1 MAEVVITVMIVMVF
15 GTLLFSS
22 ASRRYARAERNIA
35 KTEARLAAESVVQ
48 ILAGKILK
56 EESSEVIEKL
66 VSRHGLPVT
75 EGVIWA
81 DTENGESEKIRT
93 VVTSFWREDGSEL
106 VLHAGADRKC
116 IDRSRAGTPIRVYTI
131 HSGSEG
137 GERAMKKR
145 KKILSDHSG
154 MTLVEILTAFF
165 ILMLASKAV
174 VSCISGYSR
183 VIGKSRELSAAGT
196 EVERLTGDAEY
207 AAAAEIHLEIGGEEF
222 VESGSYVE
230 ETVKD
235 SDRPVTGFWADQAV
249 MEEIFADGE

>member
-1 MAEVVITVMIVMVF
+1 
-15 GTLLFSS
+15 
-22 ASRRYARAERNIA
+22 
-35 KTEARLAAESVVQ
+35 
-48 ILAGKILK
+48 
-56 EESSEVIEKL
+56 
-66 VSRHGLPVT
+66 
-75 EGVIWA
+75 
-81 DTENGESEKIRT
+81 
-93 VVTSFWREDGSEL
+93 
-106 VLHAGADRKC
+106 
-116 IDRSRAGTPIRVYTI
+116 
-131 HSGSEG
+131 
-137 GERAMKKR
+137 MKKR

-165 ILMLASKAV
+165 ILMLASK
-174 VSCISGYSR
+174 
-183 VIGKSRELSAAGT
+183 VIEKSRELSAAGT

>member
-1 MAEVVITVMIVMVF
+1 
-15 GTLLFSS
+15 
-22 ASRRYARAERNIA
+22 
-35 KTEARLAAESVVQ
+35 
-48 ILAGKILK
+48 
-56 EESSEVIEKL
+56 
-66 VSRHGLPVT
+66 
-75 EGVIWA
+75 
-81 DTENGESEKIRT
+81 
-93 VVTSFWREDGSEL
+93 
-106 VLHAGADRKC
+106 
-116 IDRSRAGTPIRVYTI
+116 
-131 HSGSEG
+131 
-137 GERAMKKR
+137 MKKR
-145 KKILSDHSG
+145 KKILSDRSG

-183 VIGKSRELSAAGT
+183 VIEKSRELSAAGT

-235 SDRPVTGFWADQAV
+235 SDRPVTGFRADQAV

>member
-1 MAEVVITVMIVMVF
+1 
-15 GTLLFSS
+15 
-22 ASRRYARAERNIA
+22 
-35 KTEARLAAESVVQ
+35 
-48 ILAGKILK
+48 
-56 EESSEVIEKL
+56 
-66 VSRHGLPVT
+66 
-75 EGVIWA
+75 
-81 DTENGESEKIRT
+81 
-93 VVTSFWREDGSEL
+93 
-106 VLHAGADRKC
+106 
-116 IDRSRAGTPIRVYTI
+116 
-131 HSGSEG
+131 
-137 GERAMKKR
+137 MKKR

-174 VSCISGYSR
+174 VSCISGSSR
-183 VIGKSRELSAAGT
+183 VIEKSRELSAA
-196 EVERLTGDAEY
+196 ERLTGDAEY